1 MKWSITYYYNIK
13 YLKPNQLPLSTAMWP
28 PKFFLTTYGMNN
40 GIHFDKR
47 AIILGLTAKLLV
59 PQQQCECP
67 CEKKDYQHCSFLKTY
82 YEQLSK
88 INFDSYIHSKE
99 RLISKLSAIIGHNI
113 DEIVLL
119 VYEKP
124 DNPCSE
130 RTILKKWF
138 KEHGIELDETI
149 IEKGCKL

>member
-13 YLKPNQLPLSTAMWP
+13 YLKPNQLPLSTSMWP
-28 PKFFLTTYGMNN
+28 PKFFLTTFGKNN
-40 GIHFDKR
+40 DIHFDKR
-47 AIILGLTAKLLV
+47 DIILGLKERLFV

-67 CEKKDYQHCSFLKTY
+67 CKEKDYQNCLFLKTY

-88 INFDSYIHSKE
+88 INFENYIYCKE
-99 RLISKLSAIIGHNI
+99 LLIANLSIVVGHDI

-138 KEHGIELDETI
+138 KEHGVELNETI
-149 IEKGCKL
+149 ISK